1 MVEKIREG
9 QPYLYDGSGVIGICN
24 FCSRS
29 DIVVP
34 TGTLHL
40 CPDCVKR
47 GEWHHNRGRPVINQ
61 FGMQSRVR
69 ILPGYARCDICGV
82 LAVGYVMAVEGWVCF
97 RCLWTK
103 IAKRHDALRPEG
115 FRLV

>member
-1 MVEKIREG
+1 MQKLEPRK
-9 QPYLYDGSGVIGICN
+9 PYLYDGTGIIGICN
-24 FCSRS
+24 FCGKR

-40 CPDCVKR
+40 CMDCVKR
-47 GEWHHNRGRPVINQ
+47 GEWHYNGGNPIINE
-61 FGMQSRVR
+61 FGMQSR
-69 ILPGYARCDICGV
+69 IQIIKGYGRCDICGV
-82 LAVGYVMAVEGWVCF
+82 FAVGYIAAVEGWACF